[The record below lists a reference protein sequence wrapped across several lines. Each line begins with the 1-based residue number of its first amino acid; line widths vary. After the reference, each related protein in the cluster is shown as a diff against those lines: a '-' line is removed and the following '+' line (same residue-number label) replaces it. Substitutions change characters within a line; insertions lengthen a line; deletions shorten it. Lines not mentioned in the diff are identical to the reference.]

1 MADYI
6 IKLRGTKLYGQM
18 DRLEYDRKTVEV
30 EADTREEAIAIAKL
44 LNENLP
50 IVEEA
55 FTTEEI
61 EARNKARKEAEA
73 ERNRKEAERKAKAKI
88 NKEAKEL
95 EKAEALGL
103 TLEEYREKV
112 KLERKIKRYENEIA
126 ELEKELKWRVEYLK
140 KLKAEA

>member
-1 MADYI
+1 MANYI
-6 IKLRGTKLYGQM
+6 IKLRGTTLYGQM
-18 DRLEYDRKTVEV
+18 DRLEYNRKIVEV

-44 LNENLP
+44 LNGNLP

-55 FTTEEI
+55 LTTEEI

-73 ERNRKEAERKAKAKI
+73 ERNREEAERKAKVKAS
-88 NKEAKEL
+88 KEAKEL

-140 KLKAEA
+140 KLKAEV